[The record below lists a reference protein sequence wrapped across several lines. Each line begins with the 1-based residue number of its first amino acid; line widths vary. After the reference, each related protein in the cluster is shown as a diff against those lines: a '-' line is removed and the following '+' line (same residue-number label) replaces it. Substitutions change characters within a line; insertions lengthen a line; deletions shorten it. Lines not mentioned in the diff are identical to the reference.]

1 MGSDRI
7 DSTDS
12 RKESKVSEKKP
23 LAKGL
28 KWTNLNYDDFN
39 KRFPRLGMAR
49 LAKRSD
55 KRSQEKLAELKE
67 YVWRNRRRRLYR
79 YPGRYSPSKR
89 KGAKFSSVMVPMDVF
104 LKLKELSKFY
114 KKSMSQILREQ
125 IEPMFDEAY
134 KQAEILAR
142 IEANRKKDE
151 EAFNSDQPRR
161 RYNV

>member
-1 MGSDRI
+1 M
-7 DSTDS
+7 
-12 RKESKVSEKKP
+12 SKVSEKKP

-134 KQAEILAR
+134 KQAEVLAR

-151 EAFNSDQPRR
+151 TPDPTQPRR